1 VIGLAGCRRQR
12 WLLTIGLAALVAM
25 MIMVSI
31 GTFSWRSLRELAI
44 HPKSFSVV
52 MTGTFIVTVA
62 NHDLAKGMLTGVIL
76 SAVFFARKVGR
87 MLIIDDIQSTPI
99 RASTL

>member
-1 VIGLAGCRRQR
+1 
-12 WLLTIGLAALVAM
+12 M

-76 SAVFFARKVGR
+76 SAVFFARKVGSNER
-87 MLIIDDIQSTPI
+87 SRRRRVLASCPAVTQAQRL
-99 RASTL
+99 RASAGK